1 MKKINIILVGGGG
14 HARACADIINIS
26 KINFNIIGYVDP
38 QENKLMSAF
47 KYLGSDDVLVDYVQ
61 NCSFLITI
69 GQIKSYSKRKELSA
83 HLDKIKANQIS
94 IYSENSYVSS
104 NATISSGTIIMHGA
118 IIQTNVKIGKNCI
131 INDRALIEHDSV
143 IGDNCHISTGAII
156 NGNCKIGNGVFIG
169 SSAVIRNGINIADD
183 CVIGMGA
190 IIKQDILENN
200 TIIR

>member
-14 HARACADIINIS
+14 HARACADVINIS

-61 NCSFLITI
+61 SCSFLITI
-69 GQIKSYSKRKELSA
+69 GQIKSYSKRKELSD
-83 HLDKIKANQIS
+83 HLDEIKANQIS

-118 IIQTNVKIGKNCI
+118 IIQTNVKVGKNCI

>member
-14 HARACADIINIS
+14 HARACADVINIS

-61 NCSFLITI
+61 SCSFLITI
-69 GQIKSYSKRKELSA
+69 GQIKSYSKRKELSD
-83 HLDKIKANQIS
+83 HLDEIKANQIS

-118 IIQTNVKIGKNCI
+118 IIQTNVKVGKNCI

-183 CVIGMGA
+183 CIIGMGA
-190 IIKQDILENN
+190 IIKHDILENN